1 MRLLFPMDA
10 QNYDPAW
17 RVFQRDSARAIL
29 LRGGR
34 AAMIYSRKYAYYK
47 FPGGGIEPSEAP
59 VQALLR
65 ETEEEA
71 GLRVLPQSIREY
83 GCVRRIQ
90 KSDSGAAEIFR
101 QDNLYYLCEA
111 AEDTVCQRL
120 DAYEADEGFTLEWVD
135 PFHAITVNR
144 RHAHGPADPVMLER
158 EALVLEALIREAWLP
173 SGDPQRLSPARLS
186 SRYAVRPLTRTD
198 IPAHY
203 ALSSRNMLFYEYHK
217 PFVTEQSILED
228 LSALP
233 PGKQAADK
241 FYLGFFAG
249 DRLAA
254 VMDLILDYPERG
266 IAFLGFFMMEPSL
279 QGCGAGSA
287 IIQECLA
294 YLASMGF
301 RKARL
306 AIDLGN
312 PQSRAFWTKNGFA
325 RTGESRPHGDSAY
338 LPMERSLNA

>member
-47 FPGGGIEPSEAP
+47 FPGGGIEPLEAP

-71 GLRVLPQSIREY
+71 GLRILPQSIREY

-101 QDNLYYLCEA
+101 QDNFYYLCEA
-111 AEDTVCQRL
+111 AEDTICQRL
-120 DAYEADEGFTLEWVD
+120 DAYESDEGFTLEWVD

-158 EALVLEALIREAWLP
+158 EALVLEALICKM
-173 SGDPQRLSPARLS
+173 QYLSQ
-186 SRYAVRPLTRTD
+186 D
-198 IPAHY
+198 
-203 ALSSRNMLFYEYHK
+203 F
-217 PFVTEQSILED
+217 SI
-228 LSALP
+228 
-233 PGKQAADK
+233 KK
-241 FYLGFFAG
+241 
-249 DRLAA
+249 
-254 VMDLILDYPERG
+254 
-266 IAFLGFFMMEPSL
+266 
-279 QGCGAGSA
+279 
-287 IIQECLA
+287 
-294 YLASMGF
+294 
-301 RKARL
+301 
-306 AIDLGN
+306 
-312 PQSRAFWTKNGFA
+312 
-325 RTGESRPHGDSAY
+325 
-338 LPMERSLNA
+338 

>member
-1 MRLLFPMDA
+1 MRLLFTMDA

-17 RVFQRDSARAIL
+17 LVFQRDSARAIL

-34 AAMIYSRKYAYYK
+34 AAMIYSRKYDYYK

-71 GLRVLPQSIREY
+71 GLRILPQSIREY
-83 GCVRRIQ
+83 GCVPLIE
-90 KSDSGAAEIFR
+90 KSDSRAARIFR

-111 AEDTVCQRL
+111 ADDTVCQRL
-120 DAYEADEGFTLEWVD
+120 DAYEAEEGFTLEWVD
-135 PFHAITVNR
+135 PFHAIAVNR
-144 RHAHGPADPVMLER
+144 RHAHGPAAPSMLER
-158 EALVLEALIREAWLP
+158 ESLVLETLIREAWLP
-173 SGDPQRLSPARLS
+173 SGDPQRLSPAKLS
-186 SRYAVRPLTRTD
+186 SRYTVRPLTRAD

-203 ALSSRNMLFYEYHK
+203 ALSSRNLLFYQYH
-217 PFVTEQSILED
+217 PPLVTEESILED

-233 PGKQAADK
+233 PGKHASDK

-266 IAFLGFFMMEPSL
+266 VAFIGFFMMERAL

-287 IIQECLA
+287 IIQECLTH
-294 YLASMGF
+294 LASMGF
-301 RKARL
+301 RRVRL
-306 AIDLGN
+306 AIDRGN
-312 PQSRAFWTKNGFA
+312 PQSRAFWVKNGFTL
-325 RTGESRPHGDSAY
+325 TGETHPHGDSAY

>member
-1 MRLLFPMDA
+1 MRLLFTMDA

-17 RVFQRDSARAIL
+17 RVFRRDSARAIL
-29 LRGGR
+29 LRGGK
-34 AAMIYSRKYAYYK
+34 AAMIYSRKYDYYK
-47 FPGGGIEPSEAP
+47 FPGGGIEPSETP
-59 VQALLR
+59 TQALLR

-71 GLRVLPQSIREY
+71 GLRILPQSIQEY
-83 GCVRRIQ
+83 GCVPRIE
-90 KSDSGAAEIFR
+90 KSDSRAASIFR
-101 QDNLYYLCEA
+101 QDNLYYLCKA
-111 AEDTVCQRL
+111 ADDAVCQRL

-144 RHAHGPADPVMLER
+144 RHAHGPAAPAMLELD
-158 EALVLEALIREAWLP
+158 ALVLENLICEAWLP
-173 SGDPQRLSPARLS
+173 SGDPQRLSPAMLS
-186 SRYAVRPLTRTD
+186 SRYTVRSLTRAD

-203 ALSSRNMLFYEYHK
+203 ALSSHNFLFYQYHP
-217 PFVTEQSILED
+217 PFVTEKSILED

-233 PGKQAADK
+233 PGKKAEDK

-249 DRLAA
+249 GRLAA

-266 IAFLGFFMMEPSL
+266 VAFIGFFMMEPSL
-279 QGCGAGSA
+279 QGCGTGSA

-294 YLASMGF
+294 HLASMGF
-301 RKARL
+301 RRVRL
-306 AIDLGN
+306 AIDRGN

-325 RTGESRPHGDSAY
+325 LTGETRPHGDSAY

>member
-34 AAMIYSRKYAYYK
+34 AAMIYSRKYDYYK

-65 ETEEEA
+65 EAEEEA
-71 GLRVLPQSIREY
+71 GLRILPQSIREY

-101 QDNLYYLCEA
+101 QDNFYYLCEA

-120 DAYEADEGFTLEWVD
+120 DAYESDKGFTLEWVD

-173 SGDPQRLSPARLS
+173 SGDPQRLSPAMLS
-186 SRYAVRPLTRTD
+186 SRYEVRPLTRAD
-198 IPAHY
+198 MPG
-203 ALSSRNMLFYEYHK
+203 ALCAFQPQY
-217 PFVTEQSILED
+217 
-228 LSALP
+228 
-233 PGKQAADK
+233 
-241 FYLGFFAG
+241 
-249 DRLAA
+249 
-254 VMDLILDYPERG
+254 
-266 IAFLGFFMMEPSL
+266 AFL
-279 QGCGAGSA
+279 
-287 IIQECLA
+287 
-294 YLASMGF
+294 
-301 RKARL
+301 
-306 AIDLGN
+306 
-312 PQSRAFWTKNGFA
+312 
-325 RTGESRPHGDSAY
+325 
-338 LPMERSLNA
+338 

>member
-65 ETEEEA
+65 ETEGEA
-71 GLRVLPQSIREY
+71 GLRILPQSIREY

-120 DAYEADEGFTLEWVD
+120 DAYESDEGFTLEWVD

-144 RHAHGPADPVMLER
+144 HHAHGPADPAMLER
-158 EALVLEALIREAWLP
+158 EALV
-173 SGDPQRLSPARLS
+173 SRL
-186 SRYAVRPLTRTD
+186 
-198 IPAHY
+198 
-203 ALSSRNMLFYEYHK
+203 
-217 PFVTEQSILED
+217 
-228 LSALP
+228 
-233 PGKQAADK
+233 
-241 FYLGFFAG
+241 
-249 DRLAA
+249 
-254 VMDLILDYPERG
+254 
-266 IAFLGFFMMEPSL
+266 
-279 QGCGAGSA
+279 
-287 IIQECLA
+287 
-294 YLASMGF
+294 
-301 RKARL
+301 
-306 AIDLGN
+306 
-312 PQSRAFWTKNGFA
+312 
-325 RTGESRPHGDSAY
+325 
-338 LPMERSLNA
+338 

>member
-1 MRLLFPMDA
+1 MRLLFTMDA

-71 GLRVLPQSIREY
+71 GLRILPQSIREY

-90 KSDSGAAEIFR
+90 KSDSRTAEIFQ

-111 AEDTVCQRL
+111 ADDPVRQRL

-144 RHAHGPADPVMLER
+144 HHAHGPADPAMLER

-186 SRYAVRPLTRTD
+186 SRYAVRPLTRAD

-203 ALSSRNMLFYEYHK
+203 ALSSRNTLFYEYHK

-241 FYLGFFAG
+241 FYLGFFMG

-287 IIQECLA
+287 IIQE
-294 YLASMGF
+294 
-301 RKARL
+301 
-306 AIDLGN
+306 
-312 PQSRAFWTKNGFA
+312 
-325 RTGESRPHGDSAY
+325 
-338 LPMERSLNA
+338 